1 MWIGPNSATPSLS
14 VAAAAA
20 EPSAAASPAPEAAM
34 ITEQEARERA
44 LAMLAVLGIRHGG
57 VRRVVRVRMDAREQA
72 RLRALG
78 VELPIQD
85 TWSVVVGRQAG
96 SEDLLPA
103 E

>member
-1 MWIGPNSATPSLS
+1 
-14 VAAAAA
+14 
-20 EPSAAASPAPEAAM
+20 M

-103 E
+103 ERPVAVDASTGLVGLTRSL